1 MGVCPLRKLK
11 DPGGITLWLSSAP
24 TRPSSSSP
32 TRSRPGPSSRRSRTW
47 PPRSKQRSPGTD
59 KSDVT
64 LRICTRAAIFLSS
77 HTDPAPAIFAGV
89 KARYDLR
96 SSLVHG
102 GIIIQK
108 QLEKWL
114 AVVSTVPAAGDCTPR
129 MRNGR
134 LIDRLRDLVRRAILM
149 RLLLT
154 ATAGG
159 RYAPTRHRLST
170 SCGQT
175 RTLPGSGEPPGT
187 RAPQTSA
194 LPVSP
199 GPHHRCRTAS
209 LMITPAKPTDQRRS
223 ARSVPRELT
232 VGSPA
237 TRIPRGHVTAHALKA
252 CRRCTFRA

>member
-1 MGVCPLRKLK
+1 MA
-11 DPGGITLWLSSAP
+11 IISSNTAVIKF
-24 TRPSSSSP
+24 TNSFA
-32 TRSRPGPSSRRSRTW
+32 PGPSSRRSWTW

-199 GPHHRCRTAS
+199 GPHHRCGTAS